1 MLHSIFGGFL
11 RSRGHFNSFH
21 TNTNRYNTFLDLSL
35 EVHWSVTVPEALHW
49 FTNTVVLDGD
59 NKFECCKCEKKT
71 CTTKSLTL
79 HNTPRVLQLHLK
91 RLRILEGGGSTKIGH
106 HVTFP
111 ELANVD
117 PRAQVT
123 SIQKPLSTT
132 PCTW

>member
-1 MLHSIFGGFL
+1 
-11 RSRGHFNSFH
+11 
-21 TNTNRYNTFLDLSL
+21 
-35 EVHWSVTVPEALHW
+35 
-49 FTNTVVLDGD
+49 
-59 NKFECCKCEKKT
+59 
-71 CTTKSLTL
+71 
-79 HNTPRVLQLHLK
+79 
-91 RLRILEGGGSTKIGH
+91 LEGGGSTKIGH